1 MSCRK
6 YEAPR
11 HGSLAYCPKKR
22 ARSVKQ
28 SLRAFPRD
36 STDAQPHLTATFA
49 YKVGMTHVIRVSER
63 AKPGDKKL
71 KSTKREVFDPV
82 TLLEAPPVII
92 FGIVGYSK
100 SITGMKRKAM
110 LISEHISEGVVRR
123 INKGYYANKNANVM
137 SRLAA
142 RHADPSL
149 IQDDIQALKGCE
161 AIRVLI
167 HSQCEKIKPLK
178 TKKSHIM
185 EVQVNGGKS
194 VEEKVEWALNHLEK
208 EIPVTQVFD
217 GQECIDTIGVTKG
230 KGFQGCPKRF
240 GTRILPRKTNKG
252 LRKVACIG
260 AWHPSRVM
268 WTVPRAG
275 QLGFHRRTEVN
286 KRIYKIGNGK
296 DIIKTEFDL
305 TEKTV
310 NVMGSFP
317 HYGNINNDYIMVKGS
332 IMGPKKRVVTLR
344 KSLFTKFTSKNTE
357 DINIKFIDTSS
368 KFGHGRFQTPEEKQ
382 AFYGATKKK
391 VTEIAEQQE

>member
-6 YEAPR
+6 FEAPR
-11 HGSLAYCPKKR
+11 HGSLAYCPRKR
-22 ARSVKQ
+22 ANSVKQ

-36 STDAQPHLTATFA
+36 TPDETPHLTATFA
-49 YKVGMTHVIRVSER
+49 YKVGMSHVVRVSER
-63 AKPGDKKL
+63 ARPGDKKL
-71 KSTKREVFDPV
+71 KTTRREVFDPV
-82 TLLEAPPVII
+82 TFLETPPVVI
-92 FGIVGYSK
+92 FGIVGYSNT
-100 SITGMKRKAM
+100 INGLKRKAM
-110 LISEHISEGVVRR
+110 LISEHISEGVARR
-123 INKGYYANKNANVM
+123 LNKGFYHNKNTSVM
-137 SRLAA
+137 QKYVSRHSDKA
-142 RHADPSL
+142 L
-149 IQDDIQALKGCE
+149 IQEDIQELKKCE
-161 AIRVLI
+161 IIRVLI
-167 HSQCEKIKPLK
+167 HSQCEKIKPIK

-185 EVQVNGGKS
+185 EVQVNGGKN
-194 VEEKVEWALNHLEK
+194 VEEKVDWACEHLEK
-208 EIPVTQVFD
+208 EIPITQVFK

-275 QLGFHRRTEVN
+275 QLGFHRRTELN

-296 DIIKTEFDL
+296 DTIKTEFDL

-310 NVMGSFP
+310 NPMGGFP
-317 HYGNINNDYIMVKGS
+317 HYGNINNDFIMIKGS
-332 IMGPKKRVVTLR
+332 IMGPRKRVVTLR
-344 KSLFTKFTSKNTE
+344 KSLFSKFSSKNTE

-382 AFYGATKKK
+382 AFYGITKKK
-391 VTEIAEQQE
+391 VTALAEQE